1 MMGRMMTRL
10 ALVAVLVGGCTGGT
24 QAPKEP
30 DPGPV
35 SPVASVPV
43 VASTASTA
51 SQAPD
56 ADPRVCCESF
66 GYGARMVECCSK
78 FTRVKADECKLPPGF
93 VGGGKRVVD
102 DVKCQ

>member
-1 MMGRMMTRL
+1 MMTRL

-30 DPGPV
+30 GLGPV
-35 SPVASVPV
+35 SPVASVSV
-43 VASTASTA
+43 VASTPPAA

-56 ADPRVCCESF
+56 PDARVCCESY

-78 FTRVKADECKLPPGF
+78 FARVKADECKLPPGF
-93 VGGGKRVVD
+93 VGGGRRVVD
-102 DVKCQ
+102 DAKCQ